1 MVFNENIERVDIL
14 GSEENE
20 TRLEMIRKRLD
31 SMFVETET
39 ESMTRSMMDSGKD
52 IIEARDKLVEW
63 FRKNRLD
70 VKLENEKL
78 SRLNQDD
85 RIVLNIMDSVYIH
98 PPYRA
103 ENCVST
109 NEIIL
114 NRVRNLINSCV

>member
-14 GSEENE
+14 GSDENE
-20 TRLEMIRKRLD
+20 TRLEIIRKRLD
-31 SMFVETET
+31 SMFETER
-39 ESMTRSMMDSGKD
+39 ESIAVSGSSGKED
-52 IIEARDKLVEW
+52 IIETRDKLVEW

-70 VKLENEKL
+70 VKLENEQS
-78 SRLNQDD
+78 SRLLDQED

-109 NEIIL
+109 NEIVL